1 MKTWYNQTETKRLV
15 IGPVVLKFLRTEDL
29 LLRKSAMIKKQSN
42 VTLKT
47 VALYANC
54 STAVASTVLNGS
66 RGNTKVS
73 EEMREHVLAVARE
86 LDYYPN
92 YASRNLKSGRSQT
105 LGIYVQTKEWRGLSF
120 DYEMSIFKG
129 IEHTAR
135 ELGYD
140 LLALNISSGNLPKIC
155 ADRLRE
161 KRIDGVILIHC
172 DPDADWIDE
181 LLDISSNVIAID
193 YNQPHPRLNQIGFD
207 NHAAIRLA
215 ITHLHD
221 LGHRRIGFAGSCLA
235 EPQYDSVLREKAFL
249 ELTAKLG
256 TDSDPK
262 LLFHT
267 ANCPVTVSEQ
277 ERFCQREGCE
287 ALNYFSTLADPPTAI
302 ITYNSLVGI
311 ALLKTAQEKKI
322 GIPEKFS
329 VIGIDSSEM
338 IEYISPRLTV
348 VDHALC
354 EMGAAAAAAL
364 IERLDHPQAAAEPIH
379 RLLQPKLIS
388 GGSTSC
394 IV

>member
-1 MKTWYNQTETKRLV
+1 MPYHIGLRQKIIFADALDILMKTWYNQTETKRLV
-15 IGPVVLKFLRTEDL
+15 IGPIVLKFLRTEDL

-172 DPDADWIDE
+172 DPTRTGSMNCS
-181 LLDISSNVIAID
+181 IS
-193 YNQPHPRLNQIGFD
+193 
-207 NHAAIRLA
+207 AA
-215 ITHLHD
+215 
-221 LGHRRIGFAGSCLA
+221 
-235 EPQYDSVLREKAFL
+235 
-249 ELTAKLG
+249 
-256 TDSDPK
+256 
-262 LLFHT
+262 
-267 ANCPVTVSEQ
+267 
-277 ERFCQREGCE
+277 
-287 ALNYFSTLADPPTAI
+287 
-302 ITYNSLVGI
+302 
-311 ALLKTAQEKKI
+311 
-322 GIPEKFS
+322 
-329 VIGIDSSEM
+329 M
-338 IEYISPRLTV
+338 
-348 VDHALC
+348 
-354 EMGAAAAAAL
+354 
-364 IERLDHPQAAAEPIH
+364 
-379 RLLQPKLIS
+379 
-388 GGSTSC
+388 
-394 IV
+394 